1 MAAVSRASGRIGESE
16 IRFGRGAIT
25 MFAFLAVCGLI
36 TILGTQEVADSVGV
50 LGVFVGSI
58 ITGLL
63 FLRNSRFLGGKE
75 RLAWSLIGIGV
86 LAASAGVLA
95 VASVFAIVGDAPA
108 FGWTDLF
115 FFAAYSLMLSG
126 FLTLPHTQGS
136 PFARSRMALDGLIGA
151 VSIGALLWAFVLSDI
166 MRDLEGLSVSTRT
179 IGAMYPFLDLVVFSA
194 AVLVLL
200 RRSTHRF
207 DTRLALFTVGVTAQ
221 VFGDVMFL
229 ASARGGSFEEAQ
241 PLFVANLVAVAAFFA
256 TAYLLKTS
264 PVSRE
269 YADRN
274 PPLWTVVAPYLPALG
289 MLAVFVFTT
298 YENAAQSVN
307 GVLLAATVLVGL
319 LVITRQGVAI
329 VENRAHIEQQRHALV
344 STISHELRTP
354 LTAILGFIEIIESDH
369 HSLEAREQTAMLEI
383 VHDQADYM
391 SRIVSDLIMLAR
403 DVGSEMQLQV
413 EPVAI
418 KEVVSQSIKASG
430 VATQAVTV
438 ECPPNLVGVIDP
450 ARVQQVLVNMLTNA
464 VRYGGGDILIRV
476 KVVGSDLI
484 LEVHDDG
491 DGVPRRFEVVVWD
504 RFERG
509 PNRLN
514 ASIPGSGIGL
524 AIVQAIAK
532 AHGGSAA
539 YRVSEELGGACFAIS
554 LPGRAMTTDE
564 ASRDAGRLRES
575 HPPQLRQED
584 LRRSGLSEGQ
594 GATPR

>member
-1 MAAVSRASGRIGESE
+1 FM
-16 IRFGRGAIT
+16 
-25 MFAFLAVCGLI
+25 LI
-36 TILGTQEVADSVGV
+36 
-50 LGVFVGSI
+50 
-58 ITGLL
+58 
-63 FLRNSRFLGGKE
+63 
-75 RLAWSLIGIGV
+75 
-86 LAASAGVLA
+86 
-95 VASVFAIVGDAPA
+95 
-108 FGWTDLF
+108 
-115 FFAAYSLMLSG
+115 G

-136 PFARSRMALDGLIGA
+136 PYARSRMALDGLIGA
-151 VSIGALLWAFVLSDI
+151 VSIGALAWTLVLSDI
-166 MRDLEGLSVSTRT
+166 MHYLDGLSVSTRT

-194 AVLVLL
+194 AMLVLL

-229 ASARGGSFEEAQ
+229 ASFRGGSFENAQ

-269 YADRN
+269 YADRD

-289 MLAVFVFTT
+289 MLGVFVFTT
-298 YENAAQSVN
+298 YRNSAESVD

-319 LVITRQGVAI
+319 LVIARQGVAI
-329 VENRAHIEQQRHALV
+329 VENRVHIEQQRHALV

-354 LTAILGFIEIIESDH
+354 LTSILGFIELIENDQDT
-369 HSLEAREQTAMLEI
+369 LDAEEKAGMLEI

-418 KEVVSQSIKASG
+418 SEVVWQSIQASG
-430 VATQAVTV
+430 IAAHPPTV
-438 ECPPNLVGVIDP
+438 ECPSGVIGVVDA
-450 ARVQQVLVNMLTNA
+450 ARVQQALVNLLTNA
-464 VRYGGGDILIRV
+464 TRYGGGEILIRV
-476 KVVGSDLI
+476 RVVGADLI

-491 DGVPRRFEVVVWD
+491 DGVPRRFEVVVWN

-509 PNRLN
+509 PHRLN

-524 AIVQAIAK
+524 AIVHAIAK
-532 AHGGSAA
+532 AHGGSAS
-539 YRVSEELGGACFAIS
+539 YRVSEDLGGACFAVR
-554 LPGRAMTTDE
+554 LPGRAAMADE
-564 ASRDAGRLRES
+564 LNRDATSSPETSITPASARNR
-575 HPPQLRQED
+575 
-584 LRRSGLSEGQ
+584 
-594 GATPR
+594 ATEHLV

>member
-1 MAAVSRASGRIGESE
+1 MAVASRASRRIGESE
-16 IRFGRGAIT
+16 IRFGRGAIA
-25 MFAFLAVCGLI
+25 MFAFLGVSALI
-36 TILGTQEVADSVGV
+36 TILGSQEAADTAGV
-50 LGVFVGSI
+50 LGVLVGSV

-63 FLRNSRFLGGKE
+63 FLRNARFLSGKE
-75 RLAWSLIGIGV
+75 RLAWSLIGIGI
-86 LAASAGVLA
+86 LAASTGVLA
-95 VASVFAIVGDAPA
+95 VAIVFAVVGDAPA

-115 FFAAYSLMLSG
+115 FFAAYSLMLAG

-136 PFARSRMALDGLIGA
+136 PFARSKMALDGLIGA
-151 VSIGALLWAFVLSDI
+151 VSIGALLWVFVLSDI
-166 MRDLEGLSVSTRT
+166 LRDLEGLSASTRT
-179 IGAMYPFLDLVVFSA
+179 IGATYPFLDLVVFSA
-194 AVLVLL
+194 AMLVLL
-200 RRSTHRF
+200 RRSAHRF

-229 ASARGGSFEEAQ
+229 VSARGGSFEEAQ
-241 PLFVANLVAVAAFFA
+241 PLFVANLAAVAAFFA

-289 MLAVFVFTT
+289 MLAVFVFIAW
-298 YENAAQSVN
+298 ENSAQSVN
-307 GVLLAATVLVGL
+307 GVLLAATILVGL
-319 LVITRQGVAI
+319 LVIARQGVAI
-329 VENRAHIEQQRHALV
+329 VENRAHIERQRHALV

-354 LTAILGFIEIIESDH
+354 LTAILGFIEIIENDH
-369 HSLEAREQTAMLEI
+369 RSLDAREQRAMLEI

-403 DVGSEMQLQV
+403 DAGSEMQLHV
-413 EPVAI
+413 EPTAMS
-418 KEVVSQSIKASG
+418 ELVSQSIQASG
-430 VATQAVTV
+430 VAARDVTV
-438 ECPPNLVGVIDP
+438 DCPPDVVGVIDP
-450 ARVQQVLVNMLTNA
+450 ARVQQVVVNMVTNA
-464 VRYGGGDILIRV
+464 VRYGEGGILIRV
-476 KVVGSDLI
+476 KVIGTDLI

-532 AHGGSAA
+532 AHGGSAV
-539 YRVSEELGGACFAIS
+539 YRASEELGGACFAII
-554 LPGRAMTTDE
+554 LPGRANAIGE
-564 ASRDAGRLRES
+564 ANQSGAQLQDFSPSGPGRGGERL
-575 HPPQLRQED
+575 
-584 LRRSGLSEGQ
+584 SGLSEGQ
-594 GATPR
+594 TATPR